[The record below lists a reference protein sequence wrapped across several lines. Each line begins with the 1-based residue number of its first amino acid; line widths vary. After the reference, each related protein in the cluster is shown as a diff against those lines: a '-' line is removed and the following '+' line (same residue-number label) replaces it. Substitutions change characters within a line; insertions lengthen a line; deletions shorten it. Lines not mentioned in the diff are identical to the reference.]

1 MISSLDSESLR
12 FLGGLNQIQQRSER
26 AQRELTSGLKI
37 NTISDA
43 ADQIGSLWQ
52 TRWEL
57 DNATQLNA
65 NLGRVKTEVD
75 SAESALESAVTV
87 VERAQ
92 TLASQGATG
101 TASAQDRIDLAGEI
115 GAVLQH
121 LVGIANTSVDGRYIF
136 SGDNDQQASYTIDLT
151 QTNPIG
157 AYQGSAATRQVQNGD
172 GALIT
177 VGKTAQEIFDSPN
190 QQQNVFS
197 VIANLR
203 TALLNN
209 DQADITS
216 AVADLQTSGAY
227 LNTQLASYG
236 GVQNQVTTGL
246 DFTKTR
252 ETQLQTAL
260 SGIQDADLAQSITE
274 LNQAQL
280 QQQAALQSRGRIPR
294 TTLFDYLA

>member
-12 FLGGLNQIQQRSER
+12 FLSGLSQIQQRSER
-26 AQRELTSGLKI
+26 AQRELTSGLRI

-43 ADQIGSLWQ
+43 PDQIGSLWQ

-75 SAESALESAVTV
+75 SAESALESAVTA

-101 TASAQDRIDLAGEI
+101 TASAQNRIDLAGEI

-136 SGDNDQQASYTIDLT
+136 SGDSDQQAPYTIDLT

-157 AYQGSAATRQVQNGD
+157 AYQGSAATRQVRNGD

-177 VGKTAQEIFDSPN
+177 IGKTAQEIFDSPN
-190 QQQNVFS
+190 PQQNVFV

-209 DQADITS
+209 DQAGITG

-236 GVQNQVTTGL
+236 GVQNQVTAGL

>member
-1 MISSLDSESLR
+1 MISSLDSDSLR
-12 FLGGLNQIQQRSER
+12 FLNGLNQIQQRSER
-26 AQRELTSGLKI
+26 AQRELTSGLKL
-37 NTISDA
+37 NTVSDA
-43 ADQIGSLWQ
+43 PDQIASLWQ
-52 TRWEL
+52 TRWQL
-57 DNATQLNA
+57 DNTTQVDA

-75 SAESALESAVTV
+75 SAETALESAVTV

-136 SGDNDQQASYTIDLT
+136 SGNNDQQPAYTIDLT
-151 QTNPIG
+151 QTNLVS
-157 AYQGSAATRQVQNGD
+157 AYQGTAATRQVQNGE

-190 QQQNVFS
+190 PQQNVFT

-209 DQADITS
+209 DQTGITS
-216 AVADLQTSGAY
+216 AVVDLQTSGAY
-227 LNTQLASYG
+227 LNTQLAAYG
-236 GVQNQVTTGL
+236 NLQNQVTSGL
-246 DFTKTR
+246 DSSKTR
-252 ETQLQTAL
+252 ETQLQTAI
-260 SGIQDADLAQSITE
+260 SGIEDADLAKSITE

-280 QQQAALQSRGRIPR
+280 QQQAALQSRGKIPR
-294 TTLFDYLA
+294 TTLFDFLA